1 MNTEIRGFLRDRLQE
16 ERRRL
21 GLTQKQMGALGGKP
35 ERTYQDW
42 ESGKAMPSVDY
53 LLSIA
58 QHGADMLYILTG
70 QRGLTTVNRLT
81 AEEAAVLDNYRHAT
95 PEGRAAARAVLYAVE
110 KSAPPRPRRKA
121 AGGESD

>member
-1 MNTEIRGFLRDRLQE
+1 MNTENRGFLRDRLQE

-58 QHGADMLYILTG
+58 QHGADMLFILTG
-70 QRGLTTVNRLT
+70 HRNLQTLGALN

-95 PEGRAAARAVLYAVE
+95 EAGRAAARAVLVAVE
-110 KSAPPRPRRKA
+110 KQPAARRRRA
-121 AGGESD
+121 AGGGESA